1 MTGVNP
7 GLVAKWKQH
16 GPDGADEG
24 GVVATRQVGPTD
36 ASGKQCVADEEIEP
50 LLALSR
56 HFEADATR
64 AVSRRVV
71 RANLEVAE
79 GNGLARRVEAVDRR
93 WSRIDNQPEQPSL
106 LHGVVVDEEVVL
118 VQVNRHPEGGLRR
131 GDSGDMIDVRV
142 RQQDVQDLDGLL
154 RNELEQ
160 PVHFVAGID
169 DDALARARTCD
180 DEAVLVERSHGL
192 RLDYDHA
199 VILAILDDLLFTSKI
214 RSTAGHAAVAIAF
227 ARSPEAALEQMRT
240 GRPSLVIFDLNNPRT
255 DPLGILARMKADPA
269 LASIPTLGFV
279 SHVDTATIEAARTAG
294 IGEVLARSAFAGN
307 LLSIL
312 SKGRSDPSA

>member
-1 MTGVNP
+1 
-7 GLVAKWKQH
+7 
-16 GPDGADEG
+16 
-24 GVVATRQVGPTD
+24 
-36 ASGKQCVADEEIEP
+36 
-50 LLALSR
+50 
-56 HFEADATR
+56 
-64 AVSRRVV
+64 
-71 RANLEVAE
+71 
-79 GNGLARRVEAVDRR
+79 
-93 WSRIDNQPEQPSL
+93 
-106 LHGVVVDEEVVL
+106 VVVDEEVVL
-118 VQVNRHPEGGLRR
+118 VQVNRHAEGGLRR